1 MDSGTAA
8 RAAWT
13 ALQAAHW
20 AVSATL
26 IFLGLTA
33 TFLRS
38 GRRVKHS
45 VGFFHP
51 FTSDGGGGERVL
63 WCAIRAVQESTPEA
77 ETIVYTG
84 DECTAAELAERA
96 RRRFGVLLPRP
107 IGVVRLR
114 WRALVLPER
123 YPVFTMVGQA
133 LGAAALTAEALSQYR
148 PDIFFDTVGHAFG
161 YPLAR
166 LAGCRVAAYVHYPA
180 ISVDMISRVRSRAA
194 AFNNARVVA
203 RSSALS
209 HIKVWYYRLFAL
221 AYGLC
226 GRCADAVAVNSS
238 WTESHVAALWGGK
251 PRVVYPPCD
260 VEALRRA
267 PIRRPRSNATA
278 PESPG
283 RRRDKGKAPETGTGT
298 GTGTGAESGF
308 GSYVLSVGQFR
319 PEKDHPLQLRA
330 WARAREAATRA
341 NDRAVLDARLKI
353 AGGCRGEADR
363 ARLDALRALAADL
376 RVSDSV
382 DFHVDEPY
390 SEIRRLLAGARAG
403 LHTMLDEHFG
413 ICVVEY
419 MASGAIPI
427 AHDSAGPRMD
437 IVVGEGPGREV
448 GFLAT
453 SEEDFAAAIAAA
465 LRMRDDE
472 RDEMATRARRRT
484 ERFGE
489 EAFRRGLRETLAPV
503 LEEMRA
509 RDRKVEAL
517 REKVAMERAS
527 RSPSPRKTTPRKS
540 TRDAPPSPSP
550 MKSPLASSSP
560 MRTPMTSPSPRRSPR
575 IAASSPSREF
585 KSRGLKPRGLDLK
598 SPLKPKRA

>member
-26 IFLGLTA
+26 IILGLTA

-63 WCAIRAVQESTPEA
+63 WCAIRAVQESNPEA

-84 DECTAAELAERA
+84 DECTAVELAERA
-96 RRRFGVLLPRP
+96 SRRFGVLLPRP

-114 WRALVLPER
+114 WRALVLPEH

-133 LGAAALTAEALSQYR
+133 LGAAVLTAEALSQYR

-180 ISVDMISRVRSRAA
+180 ISVDMISRVRSRAS

-209 HIKVWYYRLFAL
+209 RLKVWYYRLFAL
-221 AYGLC
+221 AYGTC

-267 PIRRPRSNATA
+267 PIRRPRSNVTA
-278 PESPG
+278 PGSPDE
-283 RRRDKGKAPETGTGT
+283 RRDEGEGPETGTEG
-298 GTGTGAESGF
+298 GF

-330 WARAREAATRA
+330 WARAREVATRA

-363 ARLDALRALAADL
+363 ARLDALRGLAADL
-376 RVSDSV
+376 RVDDSV

-453 SEEDFAAAIAAA
+453 SEEDFAAAIANA
-465 LRMRDDE
+465 LRMPDDE

-489 EAFRRGLRETLAPV
+489 ETFRRGLRETLAPI

-527 RSPSPRKTTPRKS
+527 RSPSPRKSTPRKS
-540 TRDAPPSPSP
+540 TPTRGAAPSPSP
-550 MKSPLASSSP
+550 MKSPLASSSTP
-560 MRTPMTSPSPRRSPR
+560 TRTPMTSPSPRRSPR
-575 IAASSPSREF
+575 IASSSPSREL